1 MDRAERWTAILELL
15 GRDGKLDVEAA
26 AAKLHVSTATIRRDF
41 DALGGQQML
50 TRTRGGAVSH
60 SVSYGLPLRYR
71 TAHRHEDKLRIASAV
86 AALLEPGTVVGLNGG
101 TTTTEVARAIA
112 SRQDLADAGNRAAIT
127 VVTNA
132 LNIASEL
139 AVRPYVKIV
148 VTGGVARPQSFELIG
163 PMAEQAL
170 RDLSLDVA
178 VIGVDGFDPE
188 YGATAG
194 HEGEAYVN
202 RLLAER
208 ARTVVVVADSSK
220 VGVRAFSRICGVQ
233 EVSRVVTDAAVD
245 AALVQRLDHLG
256 IEVLRV

>member
-41 DALGGQQML
+41 DALAGQQML

-86 AALLEPGTVVGLNGG
+86 AELLEPGTVVGLNGG
-101 TTTTEVARAIA
+101 TTTTEIARAIA
-112 SRQDLADAGNRAAIT
+112 SRQDLAGNRAAIT

-163 PMAEQAL
+163 PIAEQSL
-170 RDLSLDVA
+170 RDLNLDVA
-178 VIGVDGFDPE
+178 VVGVDGFDPE

-202 RLLAER
+202 RLLVER
-208 ARTVVVVADSSK
+208 ARTVMVVADSSK
-220 VGVRAFSRICGVQ
+220 VGGRAFSRICGVG
-233 EVSRVVTDAAVD
+233 EVHRVVTDAGVD
-245 AALVQRLDHLG
+245 AALVRQLDQLG